1 MADANRNTLSALL
14 ALTAKLNSDEMAVL
28 VEVAEG
34 LVKGR
39 EVYGPLDVTDGRFEY
54 VKEAQDE
61 LRDFIAYAGMQ
72 KIKLRRL
79 LLRKAA

>member
-1 MADANRNTLSALL
+1 MTDGLKRLL
-14 ALTAKLNSDEMAVL
+14 TLTAHLNADEMAVL

-39 EVYGPLDVTDGRFEY
+39 EVYGPLDVTDGRFDY
-54 VKEAQDE
+54 VREAGDE

-72 KIKLRRL
+72 RVKLARMAGR
-79 LLRKAA
+79 

>member
-1 MADANRNTLSALL
+1 MERLL
-14 ALTAKLNSDEMAVL
+14 AATAHLNADEMAVL

-39 EVYGPLDVTDGRFEY
+39 TVYGPLDVTDGRYEY
-54 VKEAQDE
+54 VAEARAE

-72 KIKLRRL
+72 SVKLARMAGR
-79 LLRKAA
+79 